1 MLPQLTSG
9 RGWCKWATTVAGGTP
24 MPAGTSGLTSTSG
37 IPATLPALTTLSWNC
52 NTWRLETQFSDGPPG
67 TAFFTVAKL
76 EPEHV
81 LALFSTTHIL
91 FMAPASMR
99 NNPKVGLRG
108 EFSWVFILD
117 EKEEGITRLI
127 VRTRASYEPKMFRM
141 LTRPMLFPADF
152 LMARM
157 MLQTIKQRV
166 EQSREQ
172 TTKVNSRKDLS
183 YA

>member
-1 MLPQLTSG
+1 M
-9 RGWCKWATTVAGGTP
+9 
-24 MPAGTSGLTSTSG
+24 
-37 IPATLPALTTLSWNC
+37 
-52 NTWRLETQFSDGPPG
+52 
-67 TAFFTVAKL
+67 AKL

-91 FMAPASMR
+91 FMAPSSLR

-117 EKEEGITRLI
+117 EKEEGVTRLI

-141 LTRPMLFPADF
+141 MTRPMLFPADF

-157 MLQTIKQRV
+157 MLQTIKRRV
-166 EQSREQ
+166 EQSSSHTSKLVEEMAPHQ
-172 TTKVNSRKDLS
+172 VLQDKSLV
-183 YA
+183 

>member
-1 MLPQLTSG
+1 M
-9 RGWCKWATTVAGGTP
+9 TT
-24 MPAGTSGLTSTSG
+24 
-37 IPATLPALTTLSWNC
+37 
-52 NTWRLETQFSDGPPG
+52 F
-67 TAFFTVAKL
+67 

-91 FMAPASMR
+91 FMAPASLR
-99 NNPKVGLRG
+99 NNPKVGLHG

-117 EKEEGITRLI
+117 EKKEGMTRLI

-166 EQSREQ
+166 EWSGKQAPEDIEGITPHQVLQNTSL
-172 TTKVNSRKDLS
+172 V
-183 YA
+183 